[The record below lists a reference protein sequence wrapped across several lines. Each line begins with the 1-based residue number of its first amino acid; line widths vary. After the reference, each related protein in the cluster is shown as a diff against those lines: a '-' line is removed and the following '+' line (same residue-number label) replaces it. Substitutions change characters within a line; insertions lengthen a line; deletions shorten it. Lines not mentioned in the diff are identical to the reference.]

1 MSMFVDYGTDVRELL
16 QQAEAA
22 ADPTELLTEARDLI
36 AQMKLE
42 VRTMGGGEKASA
54 LSTVQEL
61 EGKLQEAESKALMGG
76 GAAQMAPGTH
86 ERMRTDA
93 AVQRLERSSAVG
105 AWVGVLF
112 VSAYIHTYICVY
124 ADFII
129 PPLHSLTHSLTSPHS
144 LTDITSPRPTALQ
157 ALERA
162 KAVVAETEEIGVDIT
177 GTLAE
182 NREKIESA
190 HDKAR
195 TANQDISKA
204 EKITT
209 RMGKWWARW

>member
-1 MSMFVDYGTDVRELL
+1 MYTQTLL
-16 QQAEAA
+16 
-22 ADPTELLTEARDLI
+22 
-36 AQMKLE
+36 
-42 VRTMGGGEKASA
+42 
-54 LSTVQEL
+54 
-61 EGKLQEAESKALMGG
+61 
-76 GAAQMAPGTH
+76 
-86 ERMRTDA
+86 
-93 AVQRLERSSAVG
+93 
-105 AWVGVLF
+105 
-112 VSAYIHTYICVY
+112 Y
-124 ADFII
+124 
-129 PPLHSLTHSLTSPHS
+129 LHFTHS